1 MKKISWGCSSCGAVG
16 EPGPFCSQCGS
27 QVGDGGD
34 AHAAS
39 GPLHVFSRP
48 PGVLAQLTPAET
60 AVATGLVAAAV
71 ILLLLGAWLFVL
83 VLSGIL
89 LAGVAFLG
97 SEHRRTSGGRAVSN
111 LRDRARYAASSAQS
125 WTRAGREVVLLRHR
139 LRALESQRRA
149 GVYALGEAAL
159 AGNDDRLGAA
169 RDEVAKLDA
178 QRDELDAQIQ
188 RIIARTRDG
197 VGAERLTVQSTQI
210 VSLPDEPD
218 DPTAA
223 DADEQP
229 SDEEPDRSVHGP
241 T

>member
-1 MKKISWGCSSCGAVG
+1 MSKRSWDCSTCGAVG
-16 EPGPFCSQCGS
+16 EAGPFCRQCGS
-27 QVGDGGD
+27 QVGDDDD
-34 AHAAS
+34 APAAS
-39 GPLHVFSRP
+39 GPPNVFSRP
-48 PGVLAQLTPAET
+48 PGFLARLTPVET
-60 AVATGLVAAAV
+60 VVATGLVAAAV
-71 ILLLLGAWLFVL
+71 ILLLLGAWLLAFVL
-83 VLSGIL
+83 LGIL
-89 LAGVAFLG
+89 VAGVAFLG
-97 SEHRRTSGGRAVSN
+97 SEHRRRSGARAVSN
-111 LRDRARYAASSAQS
+111 LRDRTRYAASSAQS

-159 AGNDDRLGAA
+159 GGDDDTLAAA
-169 RDEVAKLDA
+169 RDEVEKLDM
-178 QRDELDAQIQ
+178 QREELGAESR
-188 RIIARTRDG
+188 RIIAGTRDG

-229 SDEEPDRSVHGP
+229 SDEEPDRGVHGP

>member
-1 MKKISWGCSSCGAVG
+1 MRKRSWDCSTCGAVG
-16 EPGPFCSQCGS
+16 EAGPFCRQCGS
-27 QVGDGGD
+27 QLGDGDD
-34 AHAAS
+34 AQAAS

-48 PGVLAQLTPAET
+48 PEVLAQLTPAET

-71 ILLLLGAWLFVL
+71 ILLLLGAWLLALAVL
-83 VLSGIL
+83 GIL

-97 SEHRRTSGGRAVSN
+97 SDHRRRSGARAVSN

-159 AGNDDRLGAA
+159 AGDDDRLEAA
-169 RDEVAKLDA
+169 RDEVEKLDA
-178 QRDELDAQIQ
+178 QREELGAQSQ
-188 RIIARTRDG
+188 RIIAGTRDE

-210 VSLPDEPD
+210 VSLPDEPGN
-218 DPTAA
+218 PTAA

-229 SDEEPDRSVHGP
+229 SDEETARSSAP
-241 T
+241 